1 METNTT
7 QPADSPPPEKRSV
20 FDSIIIS
27 TPVLLTVVATFILGR
42 STSEMTQAQYQRA
55 VASQKQSKVADEWAF
70 FQAKRIRGTTL
81 ETTAV
86 ALQAQKTDL
95 FTRESLEDA
104 SGALLREITFTEKD
118 SPSLSE
124 QLTPLAKEVQASQ
137 ANIKNVLSPGS
148 DKSAKP
154 NALNNEGV
162 SIAIAALKSYP
173 RVKKEKSEDT
183 SGISPQQREL
193 LNSVLE
199 DIKAF
204 KSEKEIG
211 TKALGLDAETVEK
224 ALDEAKANAAE
235 VAKRGKQIDRVL
247 EHFDALVDRQVGLAR
262 EYQRIVAKRLTVLA
276 NENGEKPASDEVT
289 KLERRLDRVR
299 VLSARLLTDY
309 KAARF
314 AFDARRYEDDA
325 RSNQD
330 AAYIYDV
337 QVFQSS
343 AKSDKHLKRSFL
355 FMIAMLVAQVG
366 VTIASLAMMLKYR
379 LPIWAIAAFSGIMAV
394 GIGVAVFLELSPL
407 LSFF

>member
-1 METNTT
+1 MI
-7 QPADSPPPEKRSV
+7 RS
-20 FDSIIIS
+20 
-27 TPVLLTVVATFILGR
+27 
-42 STSEMTQAQYQRA
+42 
-55 VASQKQSKVADEWAF
+55 
-70 FQAKRIRGTTL
+70 
-81 ETTAV
+81 
-86 ALQAQKTDL
+86 
-95 FTRESLEDA
+95 
-104 SGALLREITFTEKD
+104 
-118 SPSLSE
+118 
-124 QLTPLAKEVQASQ
+124 
-137 ANIKNVLSPGS
+137 
-148 DKSAKP
+148 
-154 NALNNEGV
+154 
-162 SIAIAALKSYP
+162 
-173 RVKKEKSEDT
+173 
-183 SGISPQQREL
+183 
-193 LNSVLE
+193 
-199 DIKAF
+199 
-204 KSEKEIG
+204 
-211 TKALGLDAETVEK
+211 
-224 ALDEAKANAAE
+224 
-235 VAKRGKQIDRVL
+235 
-247 EHFDALVDRQVGLAR
+247 LVDRQVGLAR

-276 NENGEKPASDEVT
+276 NENSEKPASDEVT